1 MPPTTSAIGM
11 PAPIEGAGTPCNTHE
26 TDEQAEGAAWAAAI
40 PMTDHVNVAA
50 NNFMCASR

>member
-1 MPPTTSAIGM
+1 MPPMTSAIGM

-40 PMTDHVNVAA
+40 PMADHVKVAA